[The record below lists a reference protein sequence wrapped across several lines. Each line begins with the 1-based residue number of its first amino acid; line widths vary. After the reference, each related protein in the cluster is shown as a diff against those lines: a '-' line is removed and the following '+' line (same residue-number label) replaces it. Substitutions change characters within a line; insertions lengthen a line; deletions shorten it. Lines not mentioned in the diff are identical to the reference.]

1 MRFVSYNIQY
11 GVGKDWTRDLDRI
24 AAVLHGA
31 DVIALQEV
39 ARHLPMVELED
50 QPARLAELLPGYY
63 RAFGRSI
70 DVQAPEADPTA
81 PRMQFGNMLLA
92 RCPIVATRTHLLPK
106 RRLVDYPSTERVAV
120 EAVIQTASRAIRV
133 YSIHLSPNNVQ
144 ERKLQVEAL
153 LRIQRDARLEGTVC
167 SGAHFLSKR
176 NRLSLPDVVDDA
188 VFMGDFNLEP
198 SSEEYTML
206 TGTVDP
212 MYGRVTSVDHLSDV
226 WVKAGHAEDEGVTC
240 PLCPENDTHRDMR
253 IDYGFVSAGLADR
266 VERAWIDNEA
276 QGSDH
281 QPAWFELDV

>member
-11 GVGKDWTRDLDRI
+11 GVGKDCTRDLDRI
-24 AAVLHGA
+24 AAVVQRA

-39 ARHLPMVELED
+39 ARHLPMIELED
-50 QPARLAELLPGYY
+50 QPARLAELLPGCY
-63 RAFGRSI
+63 RTYGRSI
-70 DVQAPEADPTA
+70 DVQAPEADPMA

-153 LRIQRDARLEGTVC
+153 LRIQRDVRLEGTVS

-188 VFMGDFNLEP
+188 VFMEDFNLEP
-198 SSEEYTML
+198 SSEEYTMPEL
-206 TGTVDP
+206 PSLAHLVGARPRSHQLSVNQI
-212 MYGRVTSVDHLSDV
+212 RVPPRV
-226 WVKAGHAEDEGVTC
+226 GVATPG
-240 PLCPENDTHRDMR
+240 PL
-253 IDYGFVSAGLADR
+253 SAGPQSKRPHRAHRILAL
-266 VERAWIDNEA
+266 
-276 QGSDH
+276 G
-281 QPAWFELDV
+281 